1 MKKFR
6 KISLFLLTIVFI
18 NFNVK
23 LPFALSQV
31 ESEKQFT
38 ICIDPGHQKKGDS
51 KLESVSPGSGNK
63 KPRVSQGTE
72 GVGTKKA
79 EYVVNLEASLILK
92 DILSNKGYN
101 VIMTRESHD
110 VNISNAERAEI
121 ANKVK
126 ADMTIRIHCDSLKD
140 GSKTGATILVPSSKG
155 TNTKSIYEESN
166 EFATILKE
174 DLKNKGIKV
183 NGIFERND
191 ITGFNW
197 STVPVIILEM
207 GFMSNYNE
215 DKMLCDENYQKKLM
229 NIVAESLDKYKEI
242 KK

>member
-1 MKKFR
+1 MKNFR
-6 KISLFLLTIVFI
+6 KISLLLLIILCI
-18 NFNVK
+18 NFKCKV
-23 LPFALSQV
+23 PFALMELEGEQ
-31 ESEKQFT
+31 KFT
-38 ICIDPGHQKKGDS
+38 ICIDPGHQKNGDS

-79 EYVVNLEASLILK
+79 EYIVNLEASLMLK
-92 DILSNKGYN
+92 DILSNKGYD
-101 VIMTRESHD
+101 VVMTRESHE

-121 ANKVK
+121 ANNAK

-140 GSKTGATILVPSSKG
+140 GGKIGASILVPDSKG
-155 TNTKSIYEESN
+155 SNTKGIYEESN
-166 EFATILKE
+166 KFATILKE
-174 DLKNKGIKV
+174 DLKSNGIKV

-197 STVPVIILEM
+197 STVPVVILEM
-207 GFMSNYNE
+207 GFMSNYCE

-229 NIVAESLDKYKEI
+229 NIVAESLDRYKEM
-242 KK
+242 KN